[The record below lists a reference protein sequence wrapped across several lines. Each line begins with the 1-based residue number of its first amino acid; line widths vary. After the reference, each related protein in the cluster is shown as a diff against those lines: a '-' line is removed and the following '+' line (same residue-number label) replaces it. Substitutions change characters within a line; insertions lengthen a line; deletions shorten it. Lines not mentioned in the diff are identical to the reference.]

1 MEGKE
6 IIGVV
11 RKVVFKDKNGEKIP
25 FPTADVEKCYLY
37 VQYLDDYKDRKS
49 ELQTIV
55 VEGLYYPEGSVLRL
69 KYLERKWH
77 LRYELKYTDPIT
89 MMTSPENYYCS
100 SAKAGRPLNEAA
112 REVYGNSY
120 YGLKTEAQFL
130 EKQKMINQQFGG
142 VTNFRGL
149 LDIEENFD
157 LIADSQ
163 SIDFDRLEFI
173 KLITGIRYFFRNK
186 YLDIPREFW
195 HSLHEARYEIEH
207 GEMSLKKWIS
217 YVAVVFEYANY
228 TTFLPRCAYQR
239 DDDRFEE
246 WHYSDYVGDDE
257 KLMLE
262 IMSKLLQTRLDTA
275 DKPIYA
281 QMRAELEAKKDVY
294 ERKLK
299 K

>member
-69 KYLERKWH
+69 KYLEGKWH

-186 YLDIPREFW
+186 YF
-195 HSLHEARYEIEH
+195 
-207 GEMSLKKWIS
+207 G
-217 YVAVVFEYANY
+217 Y
-228 TTFLPRCAYQR
+228 T
-239 DDDRFEE
+239 
-246 WHYSDYVGDDE
+246 S
-257 KLMLE
+257 
-262 IMSKLLQTRLDTA
+262 
-275 DKPIYA
+275 
-281 QMRAELEAKKDVY
+281 
-294 ERKLK
+294 
-299 K
+299 